1 MNSIKIT
8 GRLTADPELKTT
20 PNGNNVTQFTVA
32 VDRPYKSSNGE
43 KQTDFFRVI
52 AWRNTADLVCRY
64 FRKGRRI
71 LVEGEMNNRQ
81 YTDKDGNK
89 RDWWEIKADRV
100 EFMDDKP
107 AEGTGP
113 NTAASAQA
121 TPPAAAASADY
132 SPEATDDDYPF

>member
-1 MNSIKIT
+1 MNSIIIT

-32 VDRPYKSSNGE
+32 VDRAYKSGGE

-52 AWRNTADLVCRY
+52 AWRNTADFICRY
-64 FRKGRRI
+64 FSKGKPI
-71 LVEGEMNNRQ
+71 LIEGEMNNRQ

-89 RDWWEIKADRV
+89 RDWWEIKADKV
-100 EFMDDKP
+100 EFMGDKP
-107 AEGTGP
+107 AD
-113 NTAASAQA
+113 NSAANAATAAQNASPSA
-121 TPPAAAASADY
+121 TVSADF

>member
-32 VDRPYKSSNGE
+32 VDRAYKSGGE

-52 AWRNTADLVCRY
+52 AWRNTADFICRY
-64 FRKGRRI
+64 FSKGKLI
-71 LVEGEMNNRQ
+71 LVEGEMNNRR
-81 YTDKDGNK
+81 YTDKDGNQ

-100 EFMDDKP
+100 EFMGDKP
-107 AEGTGP
+107 AEGAG
-113 NTAASAQA
+113 AKAV
-121 TPPAAAASADY
+121 PAPSQVAAASV
-132 SPEATDDDYPF
+132 SFTPEATDDDYPF